1 MSKNVI
7 IKEKAGESLN
17 YIKFVMTHIV
27 IVIVILNLSI
37 KISMLFD
44 LNFTLSFLV
53 FYIIFITLIKV
64 EVIKYY
70 QNRFGI
76 RFHLRF

>member
-1 MSKNVI
+1 VSKNVI

-44 LNFTLSFLV
+44 LNFTLSFL
-53 FYIIFITLIKV
+53 
-64 EVIKYY
+64 
-70 QNRFGI
+70 
-76 RFHLRF
+76 